1 MLADG
6 EDGGGAAVGECR
18 RMNLMINIYINL
30 VPEGKLLSVFL
41 CRLEVA

>member
-18 RMNLMINIYINL
+18 QMNLMINIYINF
-30 VPEGKLLSVFL
+30 VPERKLLSVFL
-41 CRLEVA
+41 CRLGVA

>member
-18 RMNLMINIYINL
+18 QMNLMINIYINF
-30 VPEGKLLSVFL
+30 VPEQKPLSVFL